1 MAGKLTTHVLDTANG
16 CPAASMQIGLRF
28 IDPESQQS
36 VLLKSTYTN
45 EDGRT
50 NEPMLTASDFQ
61 VGQYELVFEVD
72 EYFRRQGMTLPEPA
86 FLGEVTLRFG
96 IADADA
102 HYHVPLLVSP
112 WSYSTYRGS

>member
-16 CPAASMQIGLRF
+16 CPAASMRVGLRS
-28 IDPESQQS
+28 IDPDSQRS

-50 NEPMLTASDFQ
+50 DAPMLTAEEFQ

-72 EYFRRQGMTLPEPA
+72 EYFRRRGTVLPEPA
-86 FLGEVTLRFG
+86 FLGEVTIRFG
-96 IADADA
+96 IANADT